1 MKINCSKAKK
11 IDLVSYLKKQGST
24 PVKNTQ
30 NSVWFYSPFRSEKTP
45 SFKVDITKNIWYD
58 FGEGIG
64 GTVIDFV
71 MKVNN
76 CSIKSALEIL
86 SANNFSF
93 HQQPQKKQSPAN
105 TYSIKKIT
113 ELTNP
118 LLLNYLSTRK
128 INIEYAKRFLFQVHY
143 SFGAK
148 KEYFGVG
155 FMNNSGG
162 LEIRNKYFKGCLG
175 KKAITTINNNSD
187 TVSLFESWSDF
198 LSYLTLKKQ
207 VPNENFIILNS
218 TALIKKVSEL
228 IDTYPKI
235 KCFFDNDEAGNK
247 ALIHLQ
253 KNTNKE
259 IIDCSLY
266 YKNYNDLNE
275 YLIGKEN
282 SEC

>member
-11 IDLVSYLKKQGST
+11 IDLVSYLKKQGFN
-24 PVKNTQ
+24 PVKNTP
-30 NSVWFYSPFRSEKTP
+30 NSVWFHSPFRNEKTP

-58 FGEGIG
+58 FGEGTG
-64 GTVIDFV
+64 GTIIDFIQRF
-71 MKVNN
+71 NN
-76 CSIKSALEIL
+76 CSIKQVLDIL
-86 SANNFSF
+86 NTNSFSF

-105 TYSIKKIT
+105 TYSIQKIT

-128 INIEYAKRFLFQVHY
+128 INIEFAKRFLFQVHY
-143 SFGAK
+143 SFDAE
-148 KEYFGVG
+148 KEYFGIG

-187 TVSLFESWSDF
+187 TLSLFESWSDF
-198 LSYLTLKKQ
+198 LSYLTFKKQ

-218 TALIKKVSEL
+218 TSLIQKILEL
-228 IDTYPKI
+228 TANYSKI
-235 KCFFDNDEAGNK
+235 KCFFDNDIAGEK

-259 IIDCSLY
+259 IIDCSIY

-282 SEC
+282 SKC